1 MDILR
6 LCGSVLRAIRRSSSM
21 ILVVLVIGILLT
33 VLTPHF
39 LRADN
44 ILNMLTNAS
53 VVAVVG
59 LGMTLTIAS
68 GNFDLSVGS
77 TAAFSSCIAFSLVAT
92 LGIPLSILAGIVTGA
107 VIGLING
114 LIITELRI
122 SAFITTL
129 GMMTIIR
136 GLALIYTNG
145 QDLYLFGATGFKVL
159 SGRPLLGIPTPMII
173 VLVLAILFRAVVKYT
188 PFGRRILAIGSNATV
203 AKRSGIRVNAV
214 IWGVFALVGATA
226 ALSGLIVSAQV
237 LTANGRL
244 DTGLELQAIAVVV
257 IGGTSLLGGQAT
269 LLGTLL
275 GSVLVA
281 MINNGLNLLNVP
293 DSYQLLTVGVLLLI
307 AVLIEVS
314 RGYNL
319 RQMLKVGRS

>member
-1 MDILR
+1 MGILR
-6 LCGSVLRAIRRSSSM
+6 LSTGFLRAARRSSSM
-21 ILVVLVIGILLT
+21 ILVVLVVGILLT

-39 LRADN
+39 LRIDN

-53 VVAVVG
+53 VVAIVG
-59 LGMTLTIAS
+59 LGMTLAIAS

-77 TAAFSSCIAFSLVAT
+77 TAAFSSCVAFSLVST
-92 LGIPLSILAGIVTGA
+92 LGIPLAILAGIVTGA
-107 VIGLING
+107 LIGLCNG
-114 LIITELRI
+114 LIITELRV

-129 GMMTIIR
+129 GMMTIVR
-136 GLALIYTNG
+136 GLALIYTKG

-159 SGRPLLGIPTPMII
+159 SGRPLLGIPTPIII
-173 VLVLAILFRAVVKYT
+173 VLLLTLLLIATVKYT
-188 PFGRRILAIGSNATV
+188 PFGRRILAIGSNAAV
-203 AKRSGIRVNAV
+203 AKRSGIRVSIV
-214 IWGVFALVGATA
+214 TWGVFALVGATA

-269 LLGTLL
+269 LVGTLL

-293 DSYQLLTVGVLLLI
+293 DSYQLLTVGLLLLI

-319 RQMLKVGRS
+319 RQVLKVGRN

>member
-1 MDILR
+1 MGILR
-6 LCGSVLRAIRRSSSM
+6 LSSGFLRVARRSSSM
-21 ILVVLVIGILLT
+21 ILVVLVVGILLT

-39 LRADN
+39 LRVDN

-59 LGMTLTIAS
+59 LGMTLAIAS

-77 TAAFSSCIAFSLVAT
+77 NAAFSSCVAFSLVPM
-92 LGIPLSILAGIVTGA
+92 LGIPLAILAGIITGA
-107 VIGLING
+107 LVGLCNG
-114 LIITELRI
+114 LIITELRV

-129 GMMTIIR
+129 GMMTIVR
-136 GLALIYTNG
+136 GLALIYTKG

-173 VLVLAILFRAVVKYT
+173 VLLLTLLLVATVKYT
-188 PFGRRILAIGSNATV
+188 PFGRRILAIGSNAAV
-203 AKRSGIRVNAV
+203 AKRSGIRVNIV
-214 IWGVFALVGATA
+214 TWGVFALVGATA

-269 LLGTLL
+269 LVGTLL

-293 DSYQLLTVGVLLLI
+293 DSYQLLTVGLLLLI

-319 RQMLKVGRS
+319 RQILKVGRN

>member
-1 MDILR
+1 MGILR
-6 LCGSVLRAIRRSSSM
+6 LSSGFLRVARRSSSM
-21 ILVVLVIGILLT
+21 ILVVLVVGILLT

-39 LRADN
+39 LRVDN

-53 VVAVVG
+53 VVAIVG
-59 LGMTLTIAS
+59 LGMTLAIAS

-77 TAAFSSCIAFSLVAT
+77 NAAFSSCVAFSLVST
-92 LGIPLSILAGIVTGA
+92 LGIPLAILAGIVTGA
-107 VIGLING
+107 LIGLCNG
-114 LIITELRI
+114 LIITELRV

-129 GMMTIIR
+129 GMMTIVR
-136 GLALIYTNG
+136 GLALIYTKG

-159 SGRPLLGIPTPMII
+159 SGRPLLGIPTPMLI
-173 VLVLAILFRAVVKYT
+173 VLLLTLLLVATVKYT
-188 PFGRRILAIGSNATV
+188 PFGRRILAIGSNAAV
-203 AKRSGIRVNAV
+203 AKRSGIRVNIV
-214 IWGVFALVGATA
+214 TWGVFALVGATA

-269 LLGTLL
+269 LVGTLL

-293 DSYQLLTVGVLLLI
+293 DSYQLLTVGLLLLI

-319 RQMLKVGRS
+319 RQVLKVGRN

>member
-1 MDILR
+1 MGILR
-6 LCGSVLRAIRRSSSM
+6 LSTGFLRAARRSSSM
-21 ILVVLVIGILLT
+21 ILVVLVVGILLT

-39 LRADN
+39 LRIDN

-53 VVAVVG
+53 VVAIVG
-59 LGMTLTIAS
+59 LGMTLAIAS

-77 TAAFSSCIAFSLVAT
+77 TAAFSSCVAFSLVST
-92 LGIPLSILAGIVTGA
+92 LGIPLAILAGIVTGA
-107 VIGLING
+107 LIGLCNG
-114 LIITELRI
+114 LIITELRV

-129 GMMTIIR
+129 GMMTIVR
-136 GLALIYTNG
+136 GLALIYTKG

-159 SGRPLLGIPTPMII
+159 SGRPLLGIPTPIII
-173 VLVLAILFRAVVKYT
+173 VLLLTLLLIATVRYT
-188 PFGRRILAIGSNATV
+188 PFGRRILAIGSNAAV
-203 AKRSGIRVNAV
+203 AKRSGIRVSIV
-214 IWGVFALVGATA
+214 TWGVFALVGATA

-269 LLGTLL
+269 LVGTLL

-293 DSYQLLTVGVLLLI
+293 DSYQLLTVGLLLLI

-319 RQMLKVGRS
+319 RQVLKVGRN

>member
-1 MDILR
+1 MNILR
-6 LCGSVLRAIRRSSSM
+6 LSSSFLRAARRSSSM
-21 ILVVLVIGILLT
+21 ILVVLVVGILLT

-39 LRADN
+39 LRVDN

-53 VVAVVG
+53 VVAIVG
-59 LGMTLTIAS
+59 LGMTLAIAS

-77 TAAFSSCIAFSLVAT
+77 TAAFSSCVAFSLVAT
-92 LGIPLSILAGIVTGA
+92 LGIPLAILAGIVTGA
-107 VIGLING
+107 IIGLLNG

-136 GLALIYTNG
+136 GLALIYTHG

-159 SGRPLLGIPTPMII
+159 SGRPFLGIPTSMIM
-173 VLVLAILFRAVVKYT
+173 VLVLALLLNAVVKYT
-188 PFGRRILAIGSNATV
+188 PFGRRILAIGSNAAV

-319 RQMLKVGRS
+319 RQVLKVGKN

>member
-6 LCGSVLRAIRRSSSM
+6 LCGSVLRAVRRSSSM

-39 LRADN
+39 LRVDN

>member
-1 MDILR
+1 MGILR
-6 LCGSVLRAIRRSSSM
+6 LSTGFLRAARRSSSM
-21 ILVVLVIGILLT
+21 ILVVLVVGILLT
-33 VLTPHF
+33 ALTPHF
-39 LRADN
+39 LRIDN

-53 VVAVVG
+53 VVAIVG
-59 LGMTLTIAS
+59 LGMTLAIAS

-77 TAAFSSCIAFSLVAT
+77 TAAFSSCVAFSLVST
-92 LGIPLSILAGIVTGA
+92 LGIPLAILAGIATGA
-107 VIGLING
+107 LIGLCNG
-114 LIITELRI
+114 LIITELRV

-129 GMMTIIR
+129 GMMTIVR
-136 GLALIYTNG
+136 GLALIYTKG

-159 SGRPLLGIPTPMII
+159 SGRPLLGIPTPVIS
-173 VLVLAILFRAVVKYT
+173 VLLLTLLLVATVKYT
-188 PFGRRILAIGSNATV
+188 PFGRRILAIGSNAAV
-203 AKRSGIRVNAV
+203 AKRSGIRVSIV
-214 IWGVFALVGATA
+214 TWGVFALVGATA
-226 ALSGLIVSAQV
+226 AFSGLIVSAQV

-269 LLGTLL
+269 LVGTLL

-293 DSYQLLTVGVLLLI
+293 DSYQLLTVGLLLLI

-319 RQMLKVGRS
+319 RQVLKVGRN

>member
-1 MDILR
+1 MGILR
-6 LCGSVLRAIRRSSSM
+6 LSTGFLRAARRSSSM
-21 ILVVLVIGILLT
+21 ILVVLVVGILLT

-39 LRADN
+39 LRLDN

-53 VVAVVG
+53 VVAIVG
-59 LGMTLTIAS
+59 LGMTLAIAS

-77 TAAFSSCIAFSLVAT
+77 TAAFSSCVAFSLVST
-92 LGIPLSILAGIVTGA
+92 LGIPLAILAGIVTGA
-107 VIGLING
+107 LIGLCNG
-114 LIITELRI
+114 LIITELRV

-136 GLALIYTNG
+136 GLALIYTKG

-159 SGRPLLGIPTPMII
+159 SGRPLLGIPTPIII
-173 VLVLAILFRAVVKYT
+173 VLLLTLLLVATLKYT
-188 PFGRRILAIGSNATV
+188 PFGRRILAIGSNAAV
-203 AKRSGIRVNAV
+203 AKRSGIRVSIV
-214 IWGVFALVGATA
+214 TWGVFALVGATA

-269 LLGTLL
+269 LVGTLL

-293 DSYQLLTVGVLLLI
+293 DSYQLLTVGLLLLI

-319 RQMLKVGRS
+319 RQVLKFGRN

>member
-1 MDILR
+1 MGILR
-6 LCGSVLRAIRRSSSM
+6 LSTGFLRAARRSSSM
-21 ILVVLVIGILLT
+21 ILVVLVVGILLT
-33 VLTPHF
+33 ALTPHF
-39 LRADN
+39 LRIDN

-53 VVAVVG
+53 VVAIVG
-59 LGMTLTIAS
+59 LGMTLAIAS

-77 TAAFSSCIAFSLVAT
+77 TAAFSSCVAFSLVST
-92 LGIPLSILAGIVTGA
+92 LGIPLAILAGIVTGA
-107 VIGLING
+107 LIGLCNG
-114 LIITELRI
+114 LIITELRV

-129 GMMTIIR
+129 GMMTIVR
-136 GLALIYTNG
+136 GLALIYTKG

-159 SGRPLLGIPTPMII
+159 SGRPLLGIPTPVIS
-173 VLVLAILFRAVVKYT
+173 VLLLTLLLVATVKYT
-188 PFGRRILAIGSNATV
+188 PFGRRILAIGSNAAV
-203 AKRSGIRVNAV
+203 AKRSGIRVSIV
-214 IWGVFALVGATA
+214 TWGVFALVGATA
-226 ALSGLIVSAQV
+226 AFSGLIVSAQV

-269 LLGTLL
+269 LVGTLL

-293 DSYQLLTVGVLLLI
+293 DSYQLLTVGLLLLI

-319 RQMLKVGRS
+319 RQVLKVGRN

>member
-1 MDILR
+1 MGILS
-6 LCGSVLRAIRRSSSM
+6 LLNSSLRVARRSSSM
-21 ILVVLVIGILLT
+21 ILVVLVIGIALT
-33 VLTPHF
+33 LLTPHF
-39 LRADN
+39 LRMDN

-53 VVAVVG
+53 VVAIVG
-59 LGMTLTIAS
+59 LGMTLAIAS

-77 TAAFSSCIAFSLVAT
+77 TAAFSSCVAFSLVPVV
-92 LGIPLSILAGIVTGA
+92 GIPLAIVAGLVTGA
-107 VIGLING
+107 LVGLCNG
-114 LIITELRI
+114 LIITELRV

-129 GMMTIIR
+129 AMMTIVR
-136 GLALIYTNG
+136 GLALIYTKG

-159 SGRPLLGIPTPMII
+159 SGRPLWGIPTPIIMVI
-173 VLVLAILFRAVVKYT
+173 VLTVLFGAIVKYT
-188 PFGRRILAIGSNATV
+188 PFGRRVLAVGSNAAV
-203 AKRSGIRVNAV
+203 AKRSGIRVSAV
-214 IWGVFALVGATA
+214 TWGIFALVGATA
-226 ALSGLIVSAQV
+226 ALSGLVVSAQV

-269 LLGTLL
+269 LVGTLL

-319 RQMLKVGRS
+319 RQALRVGRS

>member
-1 MDILR
+1 MGILR
-6 LCGSVLRAIRRSSSM
+6 LSTGFLRAARRSSSM
-21 ILVVLVIGILLT
+21 ILVVLVVGILLT

-39 LRADN
+39 LRLDN

-53 VVAVVG
+53 VVAIVG
-59 LGMTLTIAS
+59 LGMTLAIAS

-77 TAAFSSCIAFSLVAT
+77 TAAFSSCVAFSLVST
-92 LGIPLSILAGIVTGA
+92 LGIPLAILAGIVTGA
-107 VIGLING
+107 LIGLCNG
-114 LIITELRI
+114 LIITELRV

-136 GLALIYTNG
+136 GLALIYTKG

-159 SGRPLLGIPTPMII
+159 SGRPLLGIPTPIII
-173 VLVLAILFRAVVKYT
+173 VLLLTLLLVATLKYT
-188 PFGRRILAIGSNATV
+188 PFGRRILAIGSNAAV
-203 AKRSGIRVNAV
+203 AKRSGIRVSIV
-214 IWGVFALVGATA
+214 TWGVFALVGATA

-269 LLGTLL
+269 LVGTLL

-293 DSYQLLTVGVLLLI
+293 DSYQLLTVGLLLLI

-319 RQMLKVGRS
+319 RQVLKVGRN

>member
-1 MDILR
+1 MGILR
-6 LCGSVLRAIRRSSSM
+6 LSAGFLRAARRSSSM
-21 ILVVLVIGILLT
+21 ILVVLVVGILLT

-39 LRADN
+39 LRVDN
-44 ILNMLTNAS
+44 LLNMLTNAS
-53 VVAVVG
+53 VVAIVG
-59 LGMTLTIAS
+59 LGMTLAIAS

-77 TAAFSSCIAFSLVAT
+77 TAAFSSCITFSLVST
-92 LGIPLSILAGIVTGA
+92 LGIPLAILAGIVTGA
-107 VIGLING
+107 LIGLCNG
-114 LIITELRI
+114 LIITELRV

-129 GMMTIIR
+129 GMMTIVR
-136 GLALIYTNG
+136 GLALIYTKG

-159 SGRPLLGIPTPMII
+159 SGRPLLGIPTPIII
-173 VLVLAILFRAVVKYT
+173 VLLLTLLLVATLNYT
-188 PFGRRILAIGSNATV
+188 PFGRRVLAIGSNAAV
-203 AKRSGIRVNAV
+203 AKRSGIRVNIV
-214 IWGVFALVGATA
+214 TWGVFALVGATA

-269 LLGTLL
+269 LVGTLL

-293 DSYQLLTVGVLLLI
+293 DSYQLLTVGILLLI

-319 RQMLKVGRS
+319 RQVLKVGRN